1 MSQRGKLEEEKMTR
15 KEFIEKLRSEI
26 SKLPQEEIDAAI
38 EYYEEYFDEAG
49 KENEQET
56 LRQFV
61 RQERQI
67 EFYLEGQRFWDLRRW
82 KIAEKLDEP
91 FLCWN
96 IEGASVEEFFKAP
109 QPNMT
114 LTNHFY
120 KSQYLLPI
128 SASELEKTPQII
140 QNPFY

>member
-1 MSQRGKLEEEKMTR
+1 MNLSCAGIL
-15 KEFIEKLRSEI
+15 KE
-26 SKLPQEEIDAAI
+26 P
-38 EYYEEYFDEAG
+38 G
-49 KENEQET
+49 
-56 LRQFV
+56 
-61 RQERQI
+61 
-67 EFYLEGQRFWDLRRW
+67 
-82 KIAEKLDEP
+82 
-91 FLCWN
+91 
-96 IEGASVEEFFKAP
+96 VEEFFKAP

>member
-1 MSQRGKLEEEKMTR
+1 MK
-15 KEFIEKLRSEI
+15 
-26 SKLPQEEIDAAI
+26 
-38 EYYEEYFDEAG
+38 G

>member
-1 MSQRGKLEEEKMTR
+1 MDKVR
-15 KEFIEKLRSEI
+15 KRAGI
-26 SKLPQEEIDAAI
+26 PGV
-38 EYYEEYFDEAG
+38 DESIQKYANDEWKG

-56 LRQFV
+56 LRQLSARNDKQNSIWKDTFLGF
-61 RQERQI
+61 ET
-67 EFYLEGQRFWDLRRW
+67 LENSG
-82 KIAEKLDEP
+82 KLDEP